1 MENTRRKYLQYV
13 FPVII
18 FFFLSIAYFVPDIL
32 QGKKIN
38 QHDIMQYKG
47 MSKEITDFRKAYGEE
62 PLWTN
67 SMFVGMPAYL
77 ISTKYKG
84 NFLRYVHYIFT
95 LYNSRPVNFIFL
107 YLIGAYIAL
116 LLFGLSPWV
125 SFLGSIA
132 YAFSSYFFIVIQAG
146 HVSKVLAL
154 GYMPPIIA
162 GVYAAFRGKA
172 LLGSLVTG
180 IFLGL
185 QIFMNH
191 LQITYYTMLIILIL
205 GIFELVH
212 AIRNKTYKEFLRPFP
227 WLILFVALAIGSN
240 FSNLYTTYEYGKY
253 SIRGKSELSVNAEN
267 KTSGLDKDYATQWS
281 Y

>member
-1 MENTRRKYLQYV
+1 MENTRRKYLQYI

-18 FFFLSIAYFVPDIL
+18 FFFLSVAYFVPDIL

-47 MSKEITDFRKAYGEE
+47 MSKEISDFRKAYGKE

-77 ISTKYKG
+77 VSTQYKG
-84 NFLRYVHYIFT
+84 NLLRYIHYIFT
-95 LYNSRPVNFIFL
+95 LYDSRPINFIFL
-107 YLIGAYIAL
+107 YLIGAYLAL
-116 LLFGLSPWV
+116 LLFGLSPWIR
-125 SFLGSIA
+125 FLGEIA
-132 YAFSSYFFIVIQAG
+132 YAFSSYFFIIIQAG

-185 QIFMNH
+185 QIFINH
-191 LQITYYTMLIILIL
+191 LQITY
-205 GIFELVH
+205 
-212 AIRNKTYKEFLRPFP
+212 
-227 WLILFVALAIGSN
+227 
-240 FSNLYTTYEYGKY
+240 
-253 SIRGKSELSVNAEN
+253 
-267 KTSGLDKDYATQWS
+267 
-281 Y
+281 